1 MTHRTNGIKLPQDN
15 NKQPRVEPS
24 IGDIYVAYDILQR
37 LEDTEPWAFG
47 DRARRKDAKH
57 SARAVLELA
66 GAERVDQ
73 VVNDTHE
80 WLAEKEAD
88 LVRMTQNTRCNIPT
102 PVNQDGPQTI

>member
-15 NKQPRVEPS
+15 NEQPRVEPS

-37 LEDTEPWAFG
+37 LENTEPWAFG
-47 DRARRKDAKH
+47 DRARQNDAKR

-80 WLAEKEAD
+80 WLASYKVGTD
-88 LVRMTQNTRCNIPT
+88 GTTQAPLIE
-102 PVNQDGPQTI
+102 GEL